1 MSDLLNSR
9 AAEQEEHHWLSIS
22 DLMSGLMVVFL
33 FIAIA
38 MMLNTQD
45 ERNKVKNVAVAYQ
58 ENQVAIYQAL
68 MGEFKKDLPV
78 WDASIDRNTLTFT
91 FHSPDILFERGKGA
105 VNARYRKLL
114 SNFFPRYIQV
124 LSHFKDSIEEVRI
137 EGHTSSVWN
146 QHVTPA
152 RAYFLNMRLS
162 QARTRNVLEYV
173 YTLSDVD
180 SYRQWLK
187 GHMVAVGFSSSH
199 PVVDDQGQEMRE
211 ASRRVTFRVITNAD
225 IKIKQILETV
235 Q

>member
-1 MSDLLNSR
+1 MSDLFKSPGS
-9 AAEQEEHHWLSIS
+9 EPEEHHWLSIS

-45 ERNKVKNVAVAYQ
+45 ERHKVKNVAVAYQ
-58 ENQVAIYQAL
+58 ENQVAIYKAL
-68 MGEFKKDLPV
+68 MAEFKKDLPV
-78 WDASIDRNTLTFT
+78 WDASINRNTLTFT
-91 FHSPDILFERGKGA
+91 FHSPDILFKRGKGEL
-105 VNARYRKLL
+105 NARYKKLL

-146 QHVTPA
+146 QHVTPTE
-152 RAYFLNMRLS
+152 AYFLNMKLS
-162 QARTRNVLEYV
+162 QARTRHVLEYV

-180 SYRQWLK
+180 SYRPWLK
-187 GHMVAVGFSSSH
+187 KHMVAVGFSSSH
-199 PVVDDQGQEMRE
+199 PVVNAEGKENYK

-225 IKIKQILETV
+225 IKIKKILETV